1 MESVMT
7 GHTRIVAIA
16 AILLFCITVTPTG
29 AQQGITDS
37 TLYTLKTAHHE
48 EYRGYVLRR
57 GSDTLHFRTRGG
69 TQIVLPATQVF
80 SLNPADI
87 DKHGTAGSGT
97 ERVRDMGTGSGTEH
111 TREMTAGS
119 EVITSSGV
127 LGAPATSL
135 FVSPTAYSMQPGEVR
150 LGLYEL
156 VFASGSAGIAGIA
169 DASAGTILLPGNG
182 FRPYFAGLKIAPL
195 QGEAGALAAGVV
207 YTGDGSED
215 RLMYYGVGTL
225 ALGDGWLSAGYSAG
239 DQFGGSLAT
248 IGLDY
253 PVSSVTRLMSEVWFP
268 TDDAGVLFCIGARF
282 ELDIVHVDVGFYIPL
297 TGQHGDY
304 LTYLPWLGG
313 TFVL

>member
-1 MESVMT
+1 MT

-69 TQIVLPATQVF
+69 TQIILPASQVF
-80 SLNPADI
+80 SLSPVETKDDGAA
-87 DKHGTAGSGT
+87 GTGAQYARETGSGSGT
-97 ERVRDMGTGSGTEH
+97 EDA
-111 TREMTAGS
+111 REMTADPGK
-119 EVITSSGV
+119 IAPSGV
-127 LGAPATSL
+127 LGGPATSL

-156 VFASGSAGIAGIA
+156 VFASASAGIAGVA
-169 DASAGTILLPGNG
+169 DVSAGTILLPGNG

-207 YTGDGSED
+207 YTGDGSAD
-215 RLMYYGVGTL
+215 RFMYYGVGTL
-225 ALGDGWLSAGYSAG
+225 AIGDGWLSAGYSAG

-253 PVSSVTRLMSEVWFP
+253 PVSSVARLMSEVWFP

-282 ELDIVHVDVGFYIPL
+282 ELDIVHVDVGFYLPL
-297 TGQHGDY
+297 TGQQGDY

-313 TFVL
+313 TFLL